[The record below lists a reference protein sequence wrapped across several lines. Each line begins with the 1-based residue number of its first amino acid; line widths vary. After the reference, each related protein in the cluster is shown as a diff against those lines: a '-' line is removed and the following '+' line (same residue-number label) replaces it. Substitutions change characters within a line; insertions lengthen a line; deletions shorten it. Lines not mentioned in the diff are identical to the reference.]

1 MSRAKD
7 LSKKN
12 SLRLRRKKRIR
23 GKVSGSAAM
32 PRLTV
37 FKSNKY
43 FYAQAIDDV
52 AGNTLASVD
61 SRAMKLTVNKENIV
75 KVGAQLA
82 ETLKSKNIETV
93 VLDRNGY
100 LYHGV
105 VANFANALR
114 DNGIKV

>member
-7 LSKKN
+7 LAKKN
-12 SLRLRRKKRIR
+12 SLRLRRKRRIR
-23 GKVSGSAAM
+23 GKVSGSTEV
-32 PRLTV
+32 PRLSV

-52 AGNTLASVD
+52 TGTTVASVD
-61 SRAMKLTVNKENIV
+61 SRAMKLTVNKANMTEVASKMAEN
-75 KVGAQLA
+75 
-82 ETLKSKNIETV
+82 LKAKNIEKIT
-93 VLDRNGY
+93 LDRNGY

-105 VANFANALR
+105 VETFTNSLR

>member
-1 MSRAKD
+1 MSRIKD
-7 LSKKN
+7 LAKKN

-23 GKVSGSAAM
+23 GRISGTDQV
-32 PRLTV
+32 PRLSV

-52 AGNTLASVD
+52 KGNTLAAVD
-61 SRAMKLTVNKENIV
+61 SRAMKLTVKVDNMTQVATKMAEN
-75 KVGAQLA
+75 
-82 ETLKSKNIETV
+82 LKSKNIESI

-105 VANFANALR
+105 VEAFTNALR

>member
-7 LSKKN
+7 LAKKN
-12 SLRLRRKKRIR
+12 SLRLRRKRRIR
-23 GKVSGSAAM
+23 GKISGSVEL

-43 FYAQAIDDV
+43 FYAQVIDDV
-52 AGNTLASVD
+52 AGNTLAAVD
-61 SRAMKLTVNKENIV
+61 SRAMKLTVNKENVV
-75 KVGAQLA
+75 KVAAQFA
-82 ETLKSKNIETV
+82 KTLNDKKIEAV

-105 VANFANALR
+105 VASFATSLR
-114 DNGIKV
+114 DNGIRL

>member
-12 SLRLRRKKRIR
+12 SLRLRRKRRIR
-23 GKVSGSAAM
+23 GKISGCADM

-61 SRAMKLTVNKENIV
+61 SRAMKLSVNKDNVV
-75 KVGAQLA
+75 KVAAAFA
-82 ETLKSKNIETV
+82 ETLKQKKIETV

-105 VANFANALR
+105 VASFAQALR

>member
-1 MSRAKD
+1 MSRIKD
-7 LSKKN
+7 LSKKK

-23 GKVSGSAAM
+23 GKISGSVLV

-43 FYAQAIDDV
+43 FYAQVIDDTS
-52 AGNTLASVD
+52 GNTLAAVD
-61 SRAMKLTVNKENIV
+61 SRAMRLTVNAKNVVQVAVEFA
-75 KVGAQLA
+75 K
-82 ETLKSKNIETV
+82 TLQSKKIKTV
-93 VLDRNGY
+93 AFDRNGY

-105 VANFANALR
+105 LVSFANTLR

>member
-7 LSKKN
+7 LAKKN
-12 SLRLRRKKRIR
+12 ALRLRRKKRVR
-23 GKVSGSAAM
+23 GNISGCTEV
-32 PRLTV
+32 PRLSI

-52 AGNTLASVD
+52 NGNTLASVD
-61 SRAMKLTVNKENIV
+61 SRALKLSVNKENVV
-75 KVGAQLA
+75 KVGAVMA
-82 ETLKSKNIETV
+82 EALKSKNIESV
-93 VLDRNGY
+93 VFDRNGY

-105 VANFANALR
+105 VANFADALR